1 MQKSLGGASLFG
13 QETAGSQRGPE
24 DEQRNDNRNED
35 PWGTGSH
42 NTQAHVGTARALAL
56 SRMGSHLKVWSQRVA
71 LSDLDFKRIGLVA
84 PLRGDTKEN
93 M

>member
-1 MQKSLGGASLFG
+1 MQKSLGGASLFV
-13 QETAGSQRGPE
+13 QETAGSQRGPD